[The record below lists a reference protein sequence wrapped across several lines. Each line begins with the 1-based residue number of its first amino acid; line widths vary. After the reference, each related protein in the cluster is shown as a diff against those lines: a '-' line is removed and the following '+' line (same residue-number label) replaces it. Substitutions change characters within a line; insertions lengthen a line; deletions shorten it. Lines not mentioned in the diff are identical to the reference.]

1 MSLKVTVYEHANFQG
16 ISKELL
22 PGSYG
27 IGGFGLPN
35 DTLSSLKVDKGLK
48 VTLYEHGD
56 GTGRSKTFTSDAAW
70 VGDDF
75 NDITSNIKVELLKAT
90 VYEHANFQGISAE
103 LLPGSYGIGG
113 FGLPNDTLSS
123 LKVDKGLK
131 VTLYEHGDGTGRSK
145 TFTSDAAWVGDDF
158 NDITSNIKVELLK
171 ATVYEH
177 ANFQGISAELLP
189 GSYGIGGFGLPND
202 TLSSLKV
209 DKGLKVTLY
218 EHGDGT
224 GRSKT
229 FTSDAAWVGD
239 DFNDITSNIKVELVR
254 EIPTEQLLSQ
264 KWVQVPNSGS
274 VIGVTVLKDG
284 TILGIGMDN
293 YLWTR
298 ATLNSSW
305 VQVPNSGSVIGVTV
319 LQDGTILG
327 IGMDKYLWTR
337 ATLNSSWVQV
347 PNSGSVIGV
356 TVLKDGTI
364 LGIGMDNYLWTR
376 ATLNSSWVQVP
387 NSGSVIGVTVL
398 QDGTILG
405 IGMDK
410 YLWTRATLNSS
421 WVQVPNSGSVIGVT
435 VLKDGTILGIGMD
448 NYLWTKGI

>member
-1 MSLKVTVYEHANFQG
+1 LKATVYEHANFQG

-90 VYEHANFQGISAE
+90 VYEHANFQGISKE

-177 ANFQGISAELLP
+177 ANFQGISKELLP

-364 LGIGMDNYLWTR
+364 LGIGMDNYLWT
-376 ATLNSSWVQVP
+376 
-387 NSGSVIGVTVL
+387 
-398 QDGTILG
+398 
-405 IGMDK
+405 
-410 YLWTRATLNSS
+410 
-421 WVQVPNSGSVIGVT
+421 
-435 VLKDGTILGIGMD
+435 
-448 NYLWTKGI
+448 KGI